1 MNWTEEDLVKPQV
14 FVESACGLGR
24 LGHPSLSW
32 LVDEV
37 SNGVCEAGGKPTE
50 FLVSDTC
57 DGVIQA
63 TVGVNYSLVSRDVM
77 TAMAE
82 IDALGHPH
90 DAMVLVQRNVTFVRA
105 GQ

>member
-1 MNWTEEDLVKPQV
+1 M
-14 FVESACGLGR
+14 
-24 LGHPSLSW
+24 
-32 LVDEV
+32 DEV

-63 TVGVNYSLVSRDVM
+63 TAGVNYSLVSRDVM

-105 GQ
+105 GWRGASGAGPTIARTPPTVPR